1 MEVKIQTN
9 PSLDENWAGRGTEG
23 NVNRRLTSGSF
34 PVEKGND
41 FVTSF
46 GTLDREEMSELSGI
60 STKNPV
66 VGGSPTSITMMHG
79 VTEKAA
85 TSYSFSERV
94 KNTLGIF
101 YLLSMGRGTDVEGN
115 P

>member
-1 MEVKIQTN
+1 MEIKIQTN

-23 NVNRRLTSGSF
+23 KVNRRVTRGSV
-34 PVEKGND
+34 PVENGND
-41 FVTSF
+41 FVTSI
-46 GTLDREEMSELSGI
+46 GTLDREELSELSCI
-60 STKNPV
+60 SIKNPV

-85 TSYSFSERV
+85 TYYLFSQRV
-94 KNTLGIF
+94 KNT
-101 YLLSMGRGTDVEGN
+101 MGRGTDVEGN